1 MRLRLLRAVRGGGPA
16 HRAAAR
22 DRSAAQ
28 AHEASPTRRLFVVV
42 GPAPGAQPGHD
53 SHIRSTG
60 TTRAERASPPGSLF
74 FVLVRLVRLA

>member
-1 MRLRLLRAVRGGGPA
+1 MRLRLLRAVRGGCGPA

-28 AHEASPTRRLFVVV
+28 AHEASPTRLFVVV
-42 GPAPGAQPGHD
+42 GPAPGAQPEHD
-53 SHIRSTG
+53 SHIQSTG
-60 TTRAERASPPGSLF
+60 TTRAEPASPPGSPF